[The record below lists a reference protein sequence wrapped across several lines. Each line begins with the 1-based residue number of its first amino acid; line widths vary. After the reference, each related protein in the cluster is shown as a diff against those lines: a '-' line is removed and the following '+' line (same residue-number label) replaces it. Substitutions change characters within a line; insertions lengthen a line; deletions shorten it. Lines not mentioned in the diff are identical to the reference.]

1 MRLAGVGTVKVPEVE
16 SAEGFLDPG
25 ILYLNI
31 TQ

>member
-1 MRLAGVGTVKVPEVE
+1 MRLAGVGTVKVPGIE

-25 ILYLNI
+25 ISHLNT